1 MEIALTEVERQL
13 LVELLEGE
21 ARQAP
26 TEYHHTQNHEF
37 KQMLREREAVVQG
50 LLARLQS
57 PAPDAA
63 S

>member
-1 MEIALTEVERQL
+1 L
-13 LVELLEGE
+13 LIELLEAE

-26 TEYHHTQNHEF
+26 AEYHHTQNHEF
-37 KQMLREREAVVQG
+37 KQRLREREAVVNG

-57 PAPDAA
+57 PAPKTA